1 MNVRTALNLNHW
13 SGAIEFT
20 IESRNSNQVVAKMP
34 VHPGILNAFGTVHA
48 GALVWFA
55 DVTATL
61 CAVGEADD
69 IEEDGRGFPLAID
82 IHAALAGNEREGV
95 LTAEARPVRRG
106 GTLVLVRTV
115 VTGPSGRLL
124 MNMTTTHMRAR

>member
-1 MNVRTALNLNHW
+1 
-13 SGAIEFT
+13 
-20 IESRNSNQVVAKMP
+20 MP
-34 VHPGILNAFGTVHA
+34 VQPGILNAFGTIHA

-61 CAVGEADD
+61 CAVGESDD
-69 IEEDGRGFPLAID
+69 IEEEERGFPLAID
-82 IHAALAGNEREGV
+82 IHAALVGNEREGV
-95 LTAEARPVRRG
+95 LTAEATPVRGG

-124 MNMTTTHMRAR
+124 MNMTTTHMSAR

>member
-1 MNVRTALNLNHW
+1 MSVRSAANSNHW

-20 IESRNSNQVVAKMP
+20 VESRSANQVIAKMP
-34 VHPGILNAFGTVHA
+34 IQPGILNAFGTVHA

-61 CAVGEADD
+61 CAVGEPDD
-69 IEEDGRGFPLAID
+69 IDEEGRGFPLAID
-82 IHAALAGNEREGV
+82 IHAALAGNECAGV
-95 LTAEARPVRRG
+95 LTAEATPVRRG
-106 GTLVLVRTV
+106 GAISLVRTV